1 MYRPRCGCA
10 SGRPAEAVSRIDDL
24 VEDTSD
30 TEDTD
35 DTEDTEDTKDTKD
48 TKDTEDVT
56 GTAS

>member
-35 DTEDTEDTKDTKD
+35 DTEDTGDTE
-48 TKDTEDVT
+48 DTEDVT